1 MANIDLGGGSS
12 VTTGG
17 TTNITTDRFEAFL
30 NAAFNYKNTSD
41 YVGDKRFFLSLT
53 PSASNFPIRTL
64 VTGSVPNGSSALNTE
79 NLAELST
86 VEITDIDT
94 SNFTLLCSQQF
105 PLNQDYVPYNQG
117 ISNQQTPFLYETGS
131 YMISKVEDSNPSIL
145 VPLPK
150 GLHLPD
156 GVGNKTF
163 VIIPENLHPHIKRNL
178 IYYLANAG
186 ISLNVDKIPVLD
198 NTYAK
203 LK

>member
-1 MANIDLGGGSS
+1 MALDLGGGSS

-17 TTNITTDRFEAFL
+17 TTNITTDRFEAFF
-30 NAAFNYKNTSD
+30 NAAFNYKNTSN

-94 SNFTLLCSQQF
+94 NNFTLLCSQQF
-105 PLNQDYVPYNQG
+105 PLNQDYFPYNQG
-117 ISNQQTPFLYETGS
+117 VTETQTPFLYETGS

-150 GLHLPD
+150 GIHLPD
-156 GVGNKTF
+156 GTGDKAF
-163 VIIPENLHPHIKRNL
+163 VIIPHNLHPHIKRNL
-178 IYYLANAG
+178 IHYLAKAG
-186 ISLNVDKIPVLD
+186 ISLNLDKIPALD
-198 NTYAK
+198 DTYIK